1 MAAGHSEDVFHHVR
15 DSNVFE
21 VPHFLGTEIP
31 LPEVFGFQI
40 TKFMV
45 LEVLAGIIVAFV
57 YIGLAKRIA
66 TGEPA
71 RGRFWNFWEVLALF
85 IRDQV
90 VRPCIGSGHDDH
102 SHDAH
107 GHGEDI
113 SERFGEDEEQPIR
126 SVMAASH
133 PEMGGHPADK
143 YLPFIWS
150 CFFFI
155 LISNLLGAIPCLGTS
170 TGHLWVTAPLALTTL
185 VVVIKAG
192 CSENGIIGYL
202 KALVPHME
210 LPGPMGLV
218 LLPMIW
224 VIEVAGLLIKHSVLA
239 VRLFAN
245 MMAGHTVI
253 AVMLGFI
260 ASAMAPDQAAWL
272 AWLVTPASIF
282 GQVLIG
288 LLELFFSLVQAY
300 VFSLLAALFIGA
312 AVNPH

>member
-1 MAAGHSEDVFHHVR
+1 
-15 DSNVFE
+15 
-21 VPHFLGTEIP
+21 
-31 LPEVFGFQI
+31 
-40 TKFMV
+40 
-45 LEVLAGIIVAFV
+45 
-57 YIGLAKRIA
+57 
-66 TGEPA
+66 
-71 RGRFWNFWEVLALF
+71 
-85 IRDQV
+85 
-90 VRPCIGSGHDDH
+90 
-102 SHDAH
+102 
-107 GHGEDI
+107 
-113 SERFGEDEEQPIR
+113 
-126 SVMAASH
+126 
-133 PEMGGHPADK
+133 MG
-143 YLPFIWS
+143 
-150 CFFFI
+150 I
-155 LISNLLGAIPCLGTS
+155 LISNLLGAVPFLGTS

-260 ASAMAPDQAAWL
+260 ADAFNQPEAWMI
-272 AWLVTPASIF
+272 WLVTPASIF